1 MFVTAGRRRRG
12 LASAVLAALEEH
24 ALRLG
29 YTRLRLETGDRQRP
43 ALALYAKWNFH
54 RIPAFAPYA
63 NDPTSICFEKALGER
78 ET

>member
-1 MFVTAGRRRRG
+1 MFVTARRRRRG

-29 YTRLRLETGDRQRP
+29 YTRLLLETGDRQRP
-43 ALALYAKWNFH
+43 ALALYAKRNFQ
-54 RIPAFAPYA
+54 RIPAFGQYA
-63 NDPTSICFEKALGER
+63 NDPTSTCFEKALGER